1 MRYVEQKV
9 IWELHYCA
17 KAFGKKSSNT
27 AVIPLQIIR
36 DIALITS
43 SIHLMMVCAN
53 RVDLFTLT
61 LFMFGTQWT
70 DRLMDY

>member
-1 MRYVEQKV
+1 MREF
-9 IWELHYCA
+9 HYCA
-17 KAFGKKSSNT
+17 KASGKKASNT
-27 AVIPLQIIR
+27 GVIPLQIIR

-53 RVDLFTLT
+53 RVDLFALP
-61 LFMFGTQWT
+61 LFIFGTQWT

>member
-9 IWELHYCA
+9 IREFHYCA
-17 KAFGKKSSNT
+17 KASGKKPPNT

-36 DIALITS
+36 DIALITN

-53 RVDLFTLT
+53 RVDLFALP
-61 LFMFGTQWT
+61 LFIFGTQWT
-70 DRLMDY
+70 GRLMDY